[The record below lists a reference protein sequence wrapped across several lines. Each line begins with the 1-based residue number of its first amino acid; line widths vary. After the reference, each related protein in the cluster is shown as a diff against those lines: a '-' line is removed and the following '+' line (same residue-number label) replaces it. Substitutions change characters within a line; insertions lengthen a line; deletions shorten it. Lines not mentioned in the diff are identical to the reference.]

1 MADVNHYTGIHV
13 NQNYTILIADRN
25 PRVRELLKREL
36 SSEGYC
42 IQLAKNAREVIE
54 QVFSH
59 ETLNLLIIDLD
70 LPDMEGLSLMDA
82 LGDRIPTL
90 PVIILTFHNNCEES
104 SDLWPKKI
112 IVEKDGNSVEQL
124 KKIIHK
130 MANN

>member
-1 MADVNHYTGIHV
+1 M

-42 IQLAKNAREVIE
+42 IQLAKNAREVIR
-54 QVFSH
+54 QISNH
-59 ETLNLLIIDLD
+59 ETLSLLIIDLD

-82 LGDRIPTL
+82 LGDRIPNL
-90 PVIILTFHNNCEES
+90 PVIILTFHSNREES

-112 IVEKDGNSVEQL
+112 IVEKDGNSVEKL

-130 MANN
+130 MANNKT

>member
-1 MADVNHYTGIHV
+1 
-13 NQNYTILIADRN
+13 
-25 PRVRELLKREL
+25 
-36 SSEGYC
+36 
-42 IQLAKNAREVIE
+42 
-54 QVFSH
+54 VFSH

-112 IVEKDGNSVEQL
+112 IVEKDGNSVEEL